1 MGCSAVE
8 KTVLIN
14 GVSASV
20 NELFKKKMSALGSM
34 MFFVGNF
41 RNTSECVT
49 LQQRTWTLREAVK
62 RGLCGYCC
70 STTVQLRRLCPD
82 HTLV

>member
-34 MFFVGNF
+34 MLFVGNF

-49 LQQRTWTLREAVK
+49 LQQRTVDAEGGREKGAVW
-62 RGLCGYCC
+62 LLLLNH
-70 STTVQLRRLCPD
+70 SPTEASLS
-82 HTLV
+82 